1 MIVMRVAYDNLLV
14 IHISATSESRR
25 ERMTYT
31 INDWNIRDVARLG
44 CEPFMAYPGEWRTT
58 VFEYGIKEK
67 P

>member
-1 MIVMRVAYDNLLV
+1 
-14 IHISATSESRR
+14 
-25 ERMTYT
+25 MTYT

-44 CEPFMAYPGEWRTT
+44 CEPSMAYPGEWRTA